1 MIALLLAALL
11 AGCTGFDFKDAAEGG
26 TPEDPAIAPGTLR
39 IDMRPASDAL
49 ELLPQSFLL
58 APGTYEDVQ
67 VAHELSASSTIFGTF
82 NAESMQG
89 LGAAAAS
96 ASGPLDA
103 VIRAGRAGL
112 LQGGAANTDEEG
124 SVSFTVP
131 GNQAY
136 SVEIIPNDASRSPM
150 IVLGNA
156 TVDGD
161 LDLSQTVEA
170 GAPVY
175 GRVTDAAGV
184 RLADTE
190 LRLRRTDLDVSSATF
205 TTDKNGWFI
214 ARVEPG
220 YEYALATV
228 GDGDAVGG
236 PIASVEQV
244 FTVEG
249 ADGAEVNLDVGE
261 RDSFVLSARAVDAGG
276 DPIPNPHVRATSTSL
291 ETGSL
296 VLEFE
301 AQSDG
306 KITLELLPGT
316 WTIEV
321 WPSTE
326 QAELTPWVAT
336 FTVTVSDDVDD
347 SDDIGDITLNPPTR
361 LSGTVT
367 RPNGE
372 GAEGVSVTAREVGF
386 GGYSFNTTTDADGNY
401 TLDVPRSPLRVQAI
415 PAIAASGAYTNQ
427 AFDLTEA
434 DSTEA
439 FDIPLVTGALLSG
452 VATLNGEPVPFALV
466 EIYDHAE
473 ELLLARTLTDADGA
487 YTVRIDLP
495 ESEADLEGAEDS
507 GDDTGDDTGGDT
519 GGDTGP

>member
-1 MIALLLAALL
+1 MNALLLSALL
-11 AGCTGFDFKDAAEGG
+11 AGCTGSFENTFKDSA
-26 TPEDPAIAPGTLR
+26 PEDEPIPPGTLR

-58 APGTYEDVQ
+58 APGTYEGVE
-67 VAHELSASSTIFGTF
+67 VAHELSASSTIFGIF

-103 VIRAGRAGL
+103 VIRAGRTGL
-112 LQGGAANTDEEG
+112 LQGGAANTDAEG

-136 SVEIIPNDASRSPM
+136 SVEIIPNDPARSPM
-150 IVLGNA
+150 IVLANSA
-156 TVDGD
+156 VDGD
-161 LDLSQTVEA
+161 LDLTQTVEA

-175 GRVTDAAGV
+175 GRVTDAAGT
-184 RLADTE
+184 RLADTT
-190 LRLRRTDLDVSSATF
+190 LRLRRTDLDVASATF

-347 SDDIGDITLNPPTR
+347 GDDIGDITLNPPTR
-361 LSGTVT
+361 MSGTVT
-367 RPNGE
+367 RPNGA

-386 GGYSFNTTTDADGNY
+386 GGYSFSATTDSEGNY
-401 TLDVPRSPLRVQAI
+401 SLDVPRTPLMVQAI
-415 PAIAASGAYTNQ
+415 PAIAASGAYSNE
-427 AFDLTEA
+427 ALDLTSA
-434 DSTEA
+434 ASTEG
-439 FDIPLVTGALLSG
+439 FDIPLVTGLLLTG

-473 ELLLARTLTDADGA
+473 EVLLARTLTDADGA

-495 ESEADLEGAEDS
+495 ESEADLEGSE
-507 GDDTGDDTGGDT
+507 DTGEDTGADT